1 MGSQWTLSLPK
12 SVNCDIGCLG
22 PLVTDVSLRLCRCG
36 RLASWHGVRRHL
48 ARTVLYDG
56 PLANH
61 LLQPPLH
68 RAHRRH
74 VGAETMAVLTAVPRR
89 WTTSNILASSS
100 SGGQA
105 VPIKIDQLVNFIR
118 KISGWN
124 SKPSP
129 KDSMQ
134 TGFFV

>member
-1 MGSQWTLSLPK
+1 
-12 SVNCDIGCLG
+12 
-22 PLVTDVSLRLCRCG
+22 
-36 RLASWHGVRRHL
+36 
-48 ARTVLYDG
+48 
-56 PLANH
+56 
-61 LLQPPLH
+61 
-68 RAHRRH
+68 
-74 VGAETMAVLTAVPRR
+74 MAVLTAVPRR